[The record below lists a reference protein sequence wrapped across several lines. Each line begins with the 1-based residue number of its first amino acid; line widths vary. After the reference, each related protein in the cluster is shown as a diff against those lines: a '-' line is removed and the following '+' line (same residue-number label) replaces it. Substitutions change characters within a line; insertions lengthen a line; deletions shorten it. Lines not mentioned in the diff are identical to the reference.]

1 MFCTCSKL
9 RLDRWAALQILFTL
23 QKQTKKKRHRSDRE
37 VFDRIMSVPCFVRT
51 LSRSFAGG
59 SGLFTPAV
67 CSSCK
72 DTVTRKMSSRR
83 QTDHLERTASVHR
96 QMELF
101 SARVSDIM
109 NESDTVKRLRLEVP
123 HPDFS
128 FRAGQWVDFF
138 IPGVDT
144 VGGFSICS
152 SPGLLQREGCSVD
165 SQVAVRVGGNFY
177 FDPQPSDPVVDL
189 LLIAGGVGI
198 NPLYS
203 ILLHAADLLRQT
215 HGHRYT
221 PGRTHLCYSV
231 KNTKELLFKNTII
244 DICHERPDKFS
255 CDFHVTQQSS
265 DIERELQ
272 PYTING
278 RISEKELQRYVD
290 PEHTLCYLC
299 GPPPMIEKVSSDL
312 KRVGL
317 SEDKILFEKWW

>member
-1 MFCTCSKL
+1 
-9 RLDRWAALQILFTL
+9 
-23 QKQTKKKRHRSDRE
+23 
-37 VFDRIMSVPCFVRT
+37 MSVPCFVRT
-51 LSRSFAGG
+51 LSRSLAGG
-59 SGLFTPAV
+59 AGLFRPAV

-72 DTVTRKMSSRR
+72 DTVTRKMLSRR

-101 SARVSDIM
+101 SARVCDIM
-109 NESDTVKRLRLEVP
+109 NESDSVKRLRLEVP

-144 VGGFSICS
+144 VGGYSICS
-152 SPGLLQREGCSVD
+152 SPGLLQREGVIELAVKYTRHPPAHWIHTKCSVD

-203 ILLHAADLLRQT
+203 ILLHAADLLRHT
-215 HGHRYT
+215 HGHRCA
-221 PGRTHLCYSV
+221 PGHTHLCYSA
-231 KNTKELLFKNTII
+231 KNTEELLFK
-244 DICHERPDKFS
+244 
-255 CDFHVTQQSS
+255 SS
-265 DIERELQ
+265 VIEQELQ

-278 RISEKELQRYVD
+278 RISEEELKRHVD

-299 GPPPMIEKVSSDL
+299 GPPPMIEKVNSDL
-312 KRVGL
+312 QKAGL
-317 SEDKILFEKWW
+317 SEDRILFEKWW